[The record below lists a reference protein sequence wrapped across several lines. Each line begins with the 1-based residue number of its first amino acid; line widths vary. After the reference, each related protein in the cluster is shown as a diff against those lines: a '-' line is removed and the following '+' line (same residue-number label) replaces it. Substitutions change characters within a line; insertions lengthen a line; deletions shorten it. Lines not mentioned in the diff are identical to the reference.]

1 MIKNVNIILFF
12 YVCVKKWLYYKCMIN
27 IENIICIYYKKYI
40 NIYLMLFIII
50 FSLFG

>member
-12 YVCVKKWLYYKCMIN
+12 YVCVKKWLYYKCIN